1 MKKSCCET
9 EQDKKH
15 GFLPG
20 IVSGLLPHSICIGF
34 IILTVIGTTTMAGV
48 LKKLLLVPF
57 FFETLVVLSLIF
69 ATISAIT
76 YLGRNELLSFAGAKR
91 KWKYLLVLYGTT
103 LLVNLFLF
111 TVIFPYVANK
121 AGSRFSILSGQSST
135 LTLRISIPCS
145 GHAPLITDELKK
157 LPGIEGINFK
167 FPDLFEVYY
176 QPSVVSPSQILSLE
190 VFKSFKAETISQ

>member
-1 MKKSCCET
+1 MKESCCQT

-20 IVSGLLPHSICIGF
+20 LVSGLLPHSVCIGF
-34 IILTVIGTTTMAGV
+34 IILTIIGTTTMAGV

-57 FFETLVVLSLIF
+57 FFETLVALSLIF

-103 LLVNLFLF
+103 ILVNLFLF
-111 TVIFPYVANK
+111 TVVFPYVANK
-121 AGSRFSILSGQSST
+121 AGGASILSSQTST
-135 LTLRISIPCS
+135 LTLRVSIPCS
-145 GHAPLITDELKK
+145 GHAPLISQELKN
-157 LPGIEGINFK
+157 LSGIESVAFVSPNLFK
-167 FPDLFEVYY
+167 VNY
-176 QPSVVSPSQILSLE
+176 QPLLVSPKQILSLE
-190 VFKSFKAETISQ
+190 VFKAFKATVQK